1 MKHAIAG
8 SFVWAVAL
16 MVPQAYGQA
25 LQTRVGQTA
34 DSLAADDAITLDL
47 VAHDKKSKPVLDLKP
62 EDLAVTDDGS
72 PVTLKSLRLVRGEK
86 QGEPLIT
93 LVFDRPGAE
102 RGMEQH
108 TVPAMMKDERD
119 AAAKILK
126 MMLQN
131 GFAFS
136 VFSIDRRLRLQHSFT
151 SDRNA
156 LAQAINAATEP
167 EKPGS
172 DSAANPTEKELIS
185 VALTGVDGSGKK
197 AGARER
203 VLAQALYAALK
214 SYGPLALDQHIRPSL
229 AGLLALIQSQ
239 QEIGQ
244 RKAIVYFSS
253 IRDKQIDSHARGVIE
268 SIIGTANRAGVGIYV
283 VDVNS
288 INGNGSQTVMTSVV
302 VGDTSGYT
310 GPPEGM
316 GMAQRRTETSLEN
329 PDVVDMVHLSEQTG
343 GSYISGDRLWKSVE
357 QLIGD
362 MTTYYE
368 ASYLPPVKEY
378 DGRFRPVVV
387 KPLRAGLKIRT
398 QAGYLAL
405 PPRAEDGSR
414 PQPFELPL
422 SRLLKQTPLPA
433 DLNFRAAILTMGEHT
448 DGAVSALAI
457 EVPLTS
463 LDTQKDTNT
472 PTYTAH
478 FSMVANIR
486 DQAGAL
492 VEHFSADTPQRV
504 TLSNPEMKSVEAISL
519 QRHFVAP
526 PGQYVLEAAILDL
539 NSGKAGAQRIPFEI
553 PKEAGTPWLSKIVL
567 VRRTDPIRA
576 EEDPPLRQG
585 TNRVT
590 PNLSGALPPGAT
602 DVSVFFAAHA
612 DTHGAEK
619 AKLEIQ
625 VLRDGKPLG
634 GAPMSAQPI
643 NGTEYLSYLSSF
655 SIHAPQDGAYQVKV
669 MLSQGGKTAEAETSF
684 IMSGVEAAD
693 PDDPPGSAGL
703 GNAARPGGP
712 LTITF
717 PSSPIQ
723 PPSPDELKAIIANAT
738 RYAMD
743 YRDSLPNFICEQ
755 VTERSVSLDG
765 SITWRHKDKVTGMIT
780 YFDHAED
787 WSLLETERDGRKSH
801 IDENTVG
808 EKGIS
813 SEGLFGAVIT
823 GLFRP
828 LSKAEIAWKETGVL
842 GDGTVQVFGYR
853 VAQENSNLNLRV
865 GPMEVITVGYH
876 GLVYI
881 DSTTHSVRR
890 ITEVADDVP
899 KKYPIHAASVSAD
912 YDYVSIGG
920 QDYLMPVGAQVILK
934 KGRHET
940 DLNEIGF
947 RDFHRFGST
956 TKILEQSPDEKP

>member
-1 MKHAIAG
+1 MKRAIAG
-8 SFVWAVAL
+8 RLVWAVAL

-25 LQTRVGQTA
+25 MQTRVGQTV

-47 VAHDKKSKPVLDLKP
+47 VVHDKKSKPVLDLKA
-62 EDLAVTDDGS
+62 EDLAVTDDGN
-72 PVTLKSLRLVRGEK
+72 PVTLTSLRLVSGEK
-86 QGEPLIT
+86 QSEPLIT

-102 RGMEQH
+102 HGLEQQ

-126 MMLQN
+126 MTLESR
-131 GFAFS
+131 FAFS
-136 VFSIDRRLRLQHSFT
+136 VFSIDRRLRLQHGFT

-172 DSAANPTEKELIS
+172 DSASPTEKELIS
-185 VALTGVDGSGKK
+185 VALTGVDASGKK
-197 AGARER
+197 AGASER

-214 SYGPLALDQHIRPSL
+214 NSGPLVQEQHIRPSL
-229 AGLLALIQSQ
+229 AGLLALTQSQ

-253 IRDKQIDSHARGVIE
+253 IRDKQIDSHAREAIE

-288 INGNGSQTVMTSVV
+288 INGSGSQTVITSVV

-316 GMAQRRTETSLEN
+316 ALAQRRTETSLQSS
-329 PDVVDMVHLSEQTG
+329 DVVDMAHMAEQTG

-398 QAGYLAL
+398 QTGYLAL
-405 PPRAEDGSR
+405 TPRSEDGSR

-433 DLNFRAAILTMGEHT
+433 ELDFRAAILTMGEHAE
-448 DGAVSALAI
+448 GAVSTLAI

-478 FSMVANIR
+478 LTMVANIR

-504 TLSNPEMKSVEAISL
+504 TLSSPEAKSNETISL
-519 QRHFVAP
+519 QRHFVAA
-526 PGQYVLEAAILDL
+526 PGKYVLEAAILDPK
-539 NSGKAGAQRIPFEI
+539 SGKAGAQRIPFEI
-553 PKEAGTPWLSKIVL
+553 PEAGTPWLSKIVL
-567 VRRTDPIRA
+567 VRRTDPMRA
-576 EEDPPLRQG
+576 EEAAPLRQG

-590 PNLSGALPPGAT
+590 PNLSGALPPGVS

-612 DTHGAEK
+612 DTQAAEK

-634 GAPMSAQPI
+634 GAPMSAQPVD
-643 NGTEYLSYLSSF
+643 GTDYVSYLSSF
-655 SIHAPQDGAYQVKV
+655 SMNEPKDGAYQVKV
-669 MLSQGGKTAEAETSF
+669 MLSQGGKTVAEETSF
-684 IMSGVEAAD
+684 AMTGVEGASA
-693 PDDPPGSAGL
+693 DDPAGV

-717 PSSPIQ
+717 P
-723 PPSPDELKAIIANAT
+723 T
-738 RYAMD
+738 
-743 YRDSLPNFICEQ
+743 
-755 VTERSVSLDG
+755 
-765 SITWRHKDKVTGMIT
+765 
-780 YFDHAED
+780 
-787 WSLLETERDGRKSH
+787 KSH
-801 IDENTVG
+801 
-808 EKGIS
+808 S
-813 SEGLFGAVIT
+813 ASEPGRVEGDHCQCDAVRPGL
-823 GLFRP
+823 P
-828 LSKAEIAWKETGVL
+828 GV
-842 GDGTVQVFGYR
+842 
-853 VAQENSNLNLRV
+853 
-865 GPMEVITVGYH
+865 
-876 GLVYI
+876 
-881 DSTTHSVRR
+881 
-890 ITEVADDVP
+890 
-899 KKYPIHAASVSAD
+899 AA
-912 YDYVSIGG
+912 
-920 QDYLMPVGAQVILK
+920 
-934 KGRHET
+934 
-940 DLNEIGF
+940 
-947 RDFHRFGST
+947 
-956 TKILEQSPDEKP
+956 